1 MGAWVP
7 VSPRATWATAG
18 ARERAQ
24 IPVCETVCSC
34 NMKVAAIGREIS
46 QIPMPCLHYVR
57 SPRKQAS

>member
-18 ARERAQ
+18 ARERARADTGLRDRVQ
-24 IPVCETVCSC
+24 LH
-34 NMKVAAIGREIS
+34 MKFAAIIREIS

-57 SPRKQAS
+57 SPR